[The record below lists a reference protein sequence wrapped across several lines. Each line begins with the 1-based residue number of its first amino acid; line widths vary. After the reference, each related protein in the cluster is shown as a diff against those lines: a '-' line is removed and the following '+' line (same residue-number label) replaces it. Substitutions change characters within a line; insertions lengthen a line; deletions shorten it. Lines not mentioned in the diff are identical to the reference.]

1 MVEIHV
7 PLQPPENPQIPAG
20 PGSSPQTRRHPRSWP
35 RTPGGQNP
43 PAPLLRLRSG
53 GVRGLY
59 LEFGGPVLGFSGP
72 ARGPRRGCAR
82 GARSFHSRTLGAR
95 GHSERRTWGAA
106 TLGFRPWRTGRAGF
120 PARGRGAP
128 GRADPRG
135 GCSRGRV
142 GDSCARSI
150 PAPARAPSPPR
161 RRAAPSRPHRSR
173 AAPPAA
179 LSANTANVC
188 AGHRGWAS
196 AAGAGGVPGARV
208 LVPHSRPRSSA
219 SAGPRNTRDPVEGI
233 PPPNTFPQY
242 YSGVGGSGRSGAGL
256 QGAQTAGLQPA
267 QHYPRLSFPLW
278 RVTRSGWG
286 IPGRPRSLALLPPP
300 PPALA
305 FSPRQRS
312 GVGLGAGLSAGAP
325 DAEVANM
332 VRPGCRRCQK
342 GLGTRMRPRPS
353 APDPSSLGFVEIT
366 SRSRRYESIPQFA
379 AGETE
384 ARRGRERAAASW
396 RMGEGDK
403 AGWELEGAPL
413 PNSAD
418 RAGPGHCRPRTS
430 PAQRNPRRAPRSGGA
445 HAPPPPRSRGPPAA
459 ERDPRPLAPRAPS
472 GPSRNGGSFDN

>member
-150 PAPARAPSPPR
+150 PAPARAPSPPP

-196 AAGAGGVPGARV
+196 AAGAGGVPGA
-208 LVPHSRPRSSA
+208 PRPR
-219 SAGPRNTRDPVEGI
+219 
-233 PPPNTFPQY
+233 PP
-242 YSGVGGSGRSGAGL
+242 
-256 QGAQTAGLQPA
+256 
-267 QHYPRLSFPLW
+267 
-278 RVTRSGWG
+278 
-286 IPGRPRSLALLPPP
+286 LPPP
-300 PPALA
+300 QLGLRGPEEFEGPSGGNSTPPHTPPVLLRGGWSRPVWGRLAGRPDCGASACSALPA
-305 FSPRQRS
+305 PQFPPLESDTQRLGDPR
-312 GVGLGAGLSAGAP
+312 AP
-325 DAEVANM
+325 EVA
-332 VRPGCRRCQK
+332 C
-342 GLGTRMRPRPS
+342 
-353 APDPSSLGFVEIT
+353 A
-366 SRSRRYESIPQFA
+366 
-379 AGETE
+379 
-384 ARRGRERAAASW
+384 
-396 RMGEGDK
+396 
-403 AGWELEGAPL
+403 
-413 PNSAD
+413 
-418 RAGPGHCRPRTS
+418 
-430 PAQRNPRRAPRSGGA
+430 
-445 HAPPPPRSRGPPAA
+445 
-459 ERDPRPLAPRAPS
+459 PLAPSARFSLLPAPTVRCGSGSRAAGWSPGRRGCKYGEARMEALPEGVGDTNAPPS
-472 GPSRNGGSFDN
+472 LRPGPLLSRLCGDHLPFPPLRVCPAVCSRGN